1 MRRLLFPLV
10 GPLVLLAACSDS
22 SQEYAAD
29 VETAGP
35 QNEFGFSEGGD
46 TAEAVAASPQ
56 EMDAPEASS
65 DIPVSTPQIAY
76 IYDFGFR
83 VNADAMSPLQQRHAD
98 LCTSKGDTVCRIIS
112 LEQSGSEGNYAYGS
126 LHLAVAANA
135 ARGFSTE
142 LTTVSDQMDGEQ
154 ISKSIQ
160 GEDLSKQIVDTEAR
174 LRARTLLRDRL
185 MEILRSRRGTVAE
198 LVEAERG
205 VAQVNEEIDQ
215 ASSWL
220 AEMKNRVAFSQ
231 MTINYSSGERST
243 GGFMGPIREA
253 FSSMGSVMGSV
264 IAGIILLLTAAIPI
278 ILLLL
283 GIRWIWRKSGMRLR
297 KPSTLTGDKTLE
309 TEE

>member
-1 MRRLLFPLV
+1 MRKVLFPLV
-10 GPLVLLAACSDS
+10 GSLVLLGACSDS
-22 SQEYAAD
+22 SLEYATDDEAAGAPVD
-29 VETAGP
+29 LLEPESAISVAETSAGP
-35 QNEFGFSEGGD
+35 K
-46 TAEAVAASPQ
+46 ASG
-56 EMDAPEASS
+56 

-98 LCTSKGDTVCRIIS
+98 LCTSKGDAVCRIIS

-126 LHLAVAANA
+126 LQLAVAANA

-142 LTTVSDQMDGEQ
+142 LATVSEQMDGQQ

-220 AEMKNRVAFSQ
+220 AEMKNRVAFSK

-283 GIRWIWRKSGMRLR
+283 GIRWIWRKSGIRLR
-297 KPSTLTGDKTLE
+297 KPAITPNNKPLK

>member
-1 MRRLLFPLV
+1 MRKVLFPLV
-10 GPLVLLAACSDS
+10 GPLVLLAACSDGA
-22 SQEYAAD
+22 QEYTAD
-29 VETAGP
+29 REA
-35 QNEFGFSEGGD
+35 
-46 TAEAVAASPQ
+46 AEAPADRLEAESAVSVAETSPAPNAS
-56 EMDAPEASS
+56 A

-83 VNADAMSPLQQRHAD
+83 VTADAMSPLQQSHAD

-112 LEQSGSEGNYAYGS
+112 LEQSGSEGDYAYGS
-126 LHLAVAANA
+126 LQLAVAAGA
-135 ARGFSTE
+135 ARSFSTE
-142 LTTVSDQMDGEQ
+142 LATVSEQMDGQQ

-220 AEMKNRVAFSQ
+220 AEMKNRVAFSK

-243 GGFMGPIREA
+243 GGFMGPIRQA
-253 FSSMGSVMGSV
+253 FSSIGSVMGSV

-278 ILLLL
+278 ILLVL

-297 KPSTLTGDKTLE
+297 KPSALTRDTTLE
-309 TEE
+309 AQE

>member
-1 MRRLLFPLV
+1 MRKVLFPLV
-10 GPLVLLAACSDS
+10 GPLALLAACSDGT
-22 SQEYAAD
+22 QEYTAD
-29 VETAGP
+29 LEA
-35 QNEFGFSEGGD
+35 
-46 TAEAVAASPQ
+46 AEAPADRLEAESTVSVAETSAAPNAS
-56 EMDAPEASS
+56 A

-83 VNADAMSPLQQRHAD
+83 VAADAMSPLQQRHAD

-112 LEQSGSEGNYAYGS
+112 LEQSGSEGDYAYGS
-126 LHLAVAANA
+126 LQLAVAAGA
-135 ARGFSTE
+135 ARSFSTE
-142 LTTVSDQMDGEQ
+142 LATVSEQMDGQQ

-220 AEMKNRVAFSQ
+220 AEMKNRVAFSK

-243 GGFMGPIREA
+243 GGFIGPIRQA
-253 FSSMGSVMGSV
+253 FSSIGSVMGSV

-297 KPSTLTGDKTLE
+297 KPSALTRDTTLE
-309 TEE
+309 AEE